1 MPHIFPRRLLRRRD
15 ILTPKDMNEDVDPV
29 SNVLAGKLDHTNFMS
44 QNLKDNLRSTTS
56 DSTTSGPAV
65 ANGAYF
71 KCYSDNVETSPPFW
85 QVFNPTDAP
94 SISTIR
100 QPNFVEL
107 EGTVGSDGS
116 GLRDDHLYTGSNPR
130 AYPFVVPN
138 NGAWSVVKNADLSA
152 DQQITFSTGRS
163 KVWIS
168 AYAQYIW
175 QGFYEYKPPWIVG
188 YRKYKDSPDVTFPN
202 EGESWMGTHE
212 EDLPLFERD
221 VLNAFGPSDSWEYL
235 ASPSNPSTDEYI
247 RTEQYQFSF
256 PLNETNMVAERRSPD
271 TNGFHHISRG
281 CFPCLIQFALRVDG
295 KIVEES
301 ITGKYL
307 PFEESAHG
315 LTVCDSP
322 PIHGAETPEAGS
334 EESAPIPSNYPGLTS
349 LLGTFSEV
357 GTTFGQRSVSTS
369 SGYGDRGDSRPGQKV
384 RSSRAVGYGPEVMPV
399 RIGAV
404 VDLQPGEHTI
414 ELVVRRLQRK
424 KGSFPP
430 GDFVGV
436 FSRRLLAFDLPIT
449 SSRRE
454 PDFRVVEDSS
464 ATVSR
469 LEPRNRPTTHFKS
482 ETPIEMSTLSGERL
496 ILANRVNSIDST
508 SLSDNTFSN
517 EFLPSKVV
525 YSETKTLTSLQRT
538 NSHTGVFDGKSA
550 FFVLGNSSRS
560 TAIFPGMADTTDLT
574 RVKGWSRVSN
584 YTPTSSG
591 VSDQSGWNMIGLN
604 SDQEL
609 FISSS
614 NLTVDPGEKLIL
626 HLDVELLGIDPI
638 YSAAANELLLGP
650 DGPDT
655 DAETLKKNHAY
666 FTQGLMAERYLDL
679 FAFFALGYRSSTGSW
694 TIGSNFAP
702 AVVNSFNWVNRNSA
716 YNLSPSPTLPIN
728 HNNASGSDPWS
739 VNPGWHNVGGTSD
752 ELLKFY
758 RGPAATSEE
767 ETESIS
773 FDPFTDYNPGVRDI
787 VIVGGIPLSYS
798 RGGNLNPNNLGVNI
812 PIMQVIENTTTAAI
826 SIDQIAGFV
835 ASLAP
840 SDWLSGSD
848 QHNPR
853 SEMLDGHSTE
863 LRYTWATPGSG
874 GRNILD
880 GVVVRTGSSRL
891 SAIKISE

>member
-256 PLNETNMVAERRSPD
+256 PLNETSMAAERRSPD

-315 LTVCDSP
+315 LKVCDSP
-322 PIHGAETPEAGS
+322 PIHGSETPEAGA
-334 EESAPIPSNYPGLTS
+334 EESDPIPSNYPGLTA
-349 LLGTFSEV
+349 LLGTFSEA

-464 ATVSR
+464 STVSR
-469 LEPRNRPTTHFKS
+469 LEPRNLPTTHFKS
-482 ETPIEMSTLSGERL
+482 ETPIETSNLRIERL

-538 NSHTGVFDGKSA
+538 NSVTGVFDGKA
-550 FFVLGNSSRS
+550 AITVVGNSSRS

-728 HNNASGSDPWS
+728 HIDASSSDPWS
-739 VNPGWHNVGGTSD
+739 VNPGWHNVGGSSD
-752 ELLKFY
+752 ELKKFY
-758 RGPAATSEE
+758 RGPAATLAE
-767 ETESIS
+767 ETASID
-773 FDPFTDYNPGVRDI
+773 FDPFTDYRPGVRDI
-787 VIVGGIPLSYS
+787 VITEGIPLSYS
-798 RGGNLNPNNLGVNI
+798 RGGNLNNNNLGVNV

-863 LRYTWATPGSG
+863 LRFTWATPGSG